1 MPDIPTNIA
10 DIDNQIAVAK
20 EKPSRA
26 DRAGGR
32 LLRCCRR

>member
-20 EKPSRA
+20 GKPSPI
-26 DRAGGR
+26 DRAGSR
-32 LLRCCRR
+32 LLRCCKR